1 MIRKACAP
9 IAIGACLAVLPLALS
24 PVASAKELK
33 VISEKTVTG
42 FGHVES
48 VAYDPHAKIF
58 YTSDFGP
65 ALNPP
70 LKDGKGK
77 LSTVSLDGKILQDG
91 AITPPGNTMNKPKG
105 IWIDGDRLW
114 TTDIDAVWV
123 FDLKTK
129 KGRKLDLPGIT
140 FANDPAVMGG
150 ALYVSDNR
158 SDKLVKVQPADFLDV
173 KSPKITMV
181 FSGKGVFPNG
191 LWPAPHG
198 ALLMVG
204 FQAKDKPQAIY
215 EMAPGKDP
223 IAISD
228 KIGMLDGLY
237 RLKDGTL
244 LATDWV
250 SGSLFQ
256 WSKKGGVQKL
266 ATGFKGPADICV
278 VPNKLGYLVAVPD
291 LVKGEIRLV
300 QLGYK

>member
-9 IAIGACLAVLPLALS
+9 IAIGACLAVLPLALA